1 MVGSQGGLA
10 CVKCH
15 YFGKHE
21 ATGIQALDLT
31 TMTQRLRKDWF
42 QRYMID
48 PQNYR
53 PGTRMPTGVPNG
65 QSVLPEILD
74 GEPDTQIAA
83 IWDYLALGKKAPI
96 PAGLTRGMIELIPK
110 DEPIIYRN
118 FLEGLSPRGI
128 AVGYPEKAHL
138 AYDAEQ
144 FSISL
149 IWHGAFM
156 DAARHWN
163 GRGQG
168 NQPPLGD
175 HILKLDK
182 GTPLAK
188 LESADSPWP
197 TNPPREAGYRFRGY
211 RLDNRG
217 RPTFRYEF
225 DSISVEDYP
234 VAVPGKPYA
243 SFERT
248 ITLTSDTDRSVW
260 FRAASGSSIEPDD
273 TGWFV
278 VDNAIRLRLSG
289 GDQPVIRESH
299 GTQELLVPVSLSDG
313 TAVLKEKFVWLRD
326 PTAPAADPR

>member
-1 MVGSQGGLA
+1 MPRFLQLV
-10 CVKCH
+10 
-15 YFGKHE
+15 
-21 ATGIQALDLT
+21 TPW
-31 TMTQRLRKDWF
+31 KDWF

-53 PGTRMPTGVPNG
+53 PGTRMPTGFPNG

-96 PAGLTRGMIELIPK
+96 PAGLMRGMIELIPK

-197 TNPPREAGYRFRGY
+197 TTPPREAGYRFRGY
-211 RLDNRG
+211 RLDNQG
-217 RPTFRYEF
+217 RPAFRYEF

-260 FRAASGSSIEPDD
+260 FRAASGSSIEPDG

-289 GDQPVIRESH
+289 GGQPVIRESD
-299 GTQELLVPVSLSDG
+299 GIQELLVPVSLSGG
-313 TAVLKEKFVWLRD
+313 TAVLREEIVW
-326 PTAPAADPR
+326 